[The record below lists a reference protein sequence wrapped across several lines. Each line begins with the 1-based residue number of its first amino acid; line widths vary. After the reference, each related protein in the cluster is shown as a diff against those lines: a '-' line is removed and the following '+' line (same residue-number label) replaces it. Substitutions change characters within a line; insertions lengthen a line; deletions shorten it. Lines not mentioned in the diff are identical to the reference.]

1 MTRTTLCFLLLL
13 AGQLAACNPE
23 QNPQSRQQTP
33 TPPEPDS
40 LPADGTAVT
49 AGATTEAPQQI
60 PAQDSSRYQITRSQV
75 GPIKIGMPVARLPLV
90 VPPGQFREVALTREG
105 QGFKAYEVGGPP
117 AGLLVEERCTTA
129 CRVWRIQVKDPAYR
143 TAEGLGIGS
152 TLGEVKKYYPIS
164 FLGTGETEIVAVS
177 SQKKI
182 TFQLDVSHLPAAKV
196 PRLNVHNTPDS
207 VKVLGL
213 LIL

>member
-13 AGQLAACNPE
+13 AVLLAACNPE
-23 QNPQSRQQTP
+23 QNQPSRQQTP
-33 TPPEPDS
+33 APPEPDS

-49 AGATTEAPQQI
+49 AGAAAEAPKI
-60 PAQDSSRYQITRSQV
+60 TPLPDSSRYQINRSQV

-90 VPPGQFREVALTREG
+90 VPTGQLREVAISREG

-117 AGLLVEERCTTA
+117 AGLLVEEKCTPA

-164 FLGTGETEIVAVS
+164 FLGSGETEIVAVS
-177 SQKKI
+177 DQKKI
-182 TFQLDVSHLPAAKV
+182 TFLLDVSRLPAATV
-196 PRLNVHNTPDS
+196 PRLNVTNTPDS

-213 LIL
+213 VVL